1 MKKLLIAILALSAME
16 AGAQNEKPYI
26 RSGNEFYQNGE
37 YDQAE
42 AQYQKGINENASSY
56 EAVYNLGLSQY
67 RQGKFAEAQNTFTN
81 LIKSQTEPSKLAEC
95 SYNLGNTMLSLATMD
110 DITKAAQG
118 NQPANMTQIQQ
129 TMQGINRP
137 AGKGNDIDNRIK
149 YCKQAIENYKTSISN
164 EPGNKECKYN
174 FLYAKELLKMLEK
187 MKQEQQQNQQNQNQE
202 NQQQQNQQNQNQENQ
217 SNPENQDTDGDGIP
231 DDVEKGD
238 DPDNPRDSDGD
249 GIPDYKDQDSDNDG
263 IPDSEEA
270 GPKPQEP
277 QDTDHDGIPDYRDTD
292 SDNDGIPD
300 SEDPDMKRQGISQ
313 EDAERILEA
322 INRKDAQ
329 TQEKAKQA
337 MEKSKQTKHDKN
349 W

>member
-202 NQQQQNQQNQNQENQ
+202 NQN
-217 SNPENQDTDGDGIP
+217 NPENQDTDGDGIP